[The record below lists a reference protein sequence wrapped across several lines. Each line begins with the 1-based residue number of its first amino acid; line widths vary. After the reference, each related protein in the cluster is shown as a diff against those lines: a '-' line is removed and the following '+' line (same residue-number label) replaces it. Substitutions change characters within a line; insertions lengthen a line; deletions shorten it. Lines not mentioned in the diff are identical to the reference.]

1 MYWSKRPPGRV
12 VDGLR
17 NSTWNQ
23 KACTASRKER
33 AGFSGTARQIA
44 AICSSSAFLCGRV
57 SFAAISSASAA

>member
-1 MYWSKRPPGRV
+1 MYWSKRPPGSV

-17 NSTWNQ
+17 KSTSNQ
-23 KACTASRKER
+23 KACSASRKDF

-44 AICSSSAFLCGRV
+44 AISSSSALRAGRV